1 MKIYDENQF
10 TKMNNQRGQEDID
23 NKSFD
28 VEFAN
33 RIIKCMKGPS
43 KSVGDTILKNDE
55 KFNENRNIAQFNG
68 QFKTLTGSIY
78 KYSGTVTMKDT
89 NDGKEDCE
97 GNMLAA
103 FDIHSPVPDREVEK
117 YNLDSKRVEELIK
130 QYLVKE
136 IGDDKSVKE
145 VKITDCY
152 CETSYGK
159 HVCGG
164 ECKLKLHTIV

>member
-1 MKIYDENQF
+1 MMKIYDENQF
-10 TKMNNQRGQEDID
+10 IKNNERGQEDVD

-28 VEFAN
+28 DEFAKHV
-33 RIIKCMKGPS
+33 IKCMKGPS
-43 KSVGDTILKNDE
+43 KSVGDTILKDDE
-55 KFNENRNIAQFNG
+55 KFDESRGVAQFIG
-68 QFKTLTGSIY
+68 HFKTLTGSIY
-78 KYSGTVTMKDT
+78 KYSGKVTMKE

-97 GNMLAA
+97 GDMLAA
-103 FDIHSPVPDREVEK
+103 FSVHLPVPDRNVEK
-117 YNLDSKRVEELIK
+117 HNLDAKKVEELIK
-130 QYLVKE
+130 KYLVKE

>member
-1 MKIYDENQF
+1 MEIYDENQF
-10 TKMNNQRGQEDID
+10 IKLNNQRGQEGVD

-28 VEFAN
+28 DEFAKH
-33 RIIKCMKGPS
+33 IIKCMKGPS
-43 KSVGDTILKNDE
+43 KSVGDTILKDDE
-55 KFNENRNIAQFNG
+55 KFDENRGIAQFNG

-78 KYSGTVTMKDT
+78 KYSGTVTMKKT
-89 NDGKEDCE
+89 NDEKEDCE

-103 FDIHSPVPDREVEK
+103 FDIHSAVPDKEVEK
-117 YNLDSKRVEELIK
+117 HNLDSKRVEELIK
-130 QYLVKE
+130 QYLAKE

-145 VKITDCY
+145 VKISNCV
-152 CETSYGK
+152 CETSYEK

>member
-10 TKMNNQRGQEDID
+10 IKNNERGQEDID
-23 NKSFD
+23 TKSFD
-28 VEFAN
+28 DEFAKH
-33 RIIKCMKGPS
+33 IIKCMKGPS

-55 KFNENRNIAQFNG
+55 KFDESRSIAQFDG
-68 QFKTLTGSIY
+68 QFKTLTGNIY
-78 KYSGTVTMKDT
+78 KYSGKVTMKE
-89 NDGKEDCE
+89 NDGKEDCV
-97 GNMLAA
+97 GDMLAA
-103 FDIHSPVPDREVEK
+103 FDVHSPVPDREVEK